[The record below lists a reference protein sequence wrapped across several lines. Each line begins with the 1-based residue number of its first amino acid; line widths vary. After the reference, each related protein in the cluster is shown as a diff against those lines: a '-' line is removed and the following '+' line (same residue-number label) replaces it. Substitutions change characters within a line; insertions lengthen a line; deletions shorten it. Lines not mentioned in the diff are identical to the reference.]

1 MFGIGLNMV
10 VEGSVAVLL
19 AVTIGYCVILNA
31 RLKRLHADRDTL
43 QKIVGDL
50 MQATALA
57 NAAVMELKT
66 AALDADNQLNSR
78 LQEAAKFEQT
88 LTQSVATGS
97 HLIEKIARITAAA
110 RAQMQPDAGPAAPV
124 AQARTEARPTP
135 AHVEPQGR
143 LASAL
148 QQLAMRPGIG
158 GKAA

>member
-1 MFGIGLNMV
+1 MFGIGLGMV
-10 VEGSVAVLL
+10 VEASVAVLL

-43 QKIVGDL
+43 QKMVGDL
-50 MQATALA
+50 VQATALA

-66 AALDADNQLNSR
+66 AALEADTKLVAR
-78 LQEAAKFEQT
+78 LEEAAKFEGT

-97 HLIEKIARITAAA
+97 QLIEKIARITAAA
-110 RAQMQPDAGPAAPV
+110 RTQMQPEAVAAPAKAV
-124 AQARTEARPTP
+124 EAKPTP
-135 AHVEPQGR
+135 ANVEPQSR

-158 GKAA
+158 GRAA